1 MADFV
6 RCKKGHFYDASQ
18 GSCPQCAIEEAGADA
33 ADYGSTQPIGVADY
47 QPYPGTEALGIGGE
61 AGVESYDKTQPISPD
76 GTVGFSPVTGWLVCI
91 EGPDRGMDYRIRNG
105 YNYIGR
111 GEHMDICIRN
121 DQHISMENQAVV
133 GYDSRENIFFFGPAG
148 GRNTV
153 RVNGKMIINSV
164 ELSAYDQLEFG
175 RTKLLFIPLC
185 GEKFHWNK

>member
-6 RCKKGHFYDASQ
+6 RCKRGHYYDASQ
-18 GSCPQCAIEEAGADA
+18 GSCPQCAIEDARANGA
-33 ADYGSTQPIGVADY
+33 ADYGSTQTIGATFPPEDGEEWAALSPE
-47 QPYPGTEALGIGGE
+47 PYE
-61 AGVESYDKTQPISPD
+61 KTQPIWLN

-121 DQHISMENQAVV
+121 DQHISTENQAVV
-133 GYDSRENIFFFGPAG
+133 GYDSQENIFFFGPAG
-148 GRNTV
+148 GKNTV

-164 ELSAYDQLEFG
+164 ELSPYDQLEFG
-175 RTKLLFIPLC
+175 KTKLLFIPLC
-185 GEKFHWNK
+185 GDKFHWN